1 MHLFPSCCILCDAT
15 ILGGLSLCE
24 LCLQD
29 LPRIESSCR
38 QCGLPFK
45 QNLKGALCGQCQ
57 QSLPPIDYLI
67 SSLQYAY
74 PVGHLVS
81 QLKFQRDLTL
91 AKIFSHLLLTTLSA
105 HYKAHPMQRPDIIIP
120 IPLHKKRIRQRG
132 FNQALEI
139 ARPLATALEIPLII
153 NAVKRIRYTQAQSLL
168 NAKERRKNL
177 HQSFALI
184 QPISAQHIVLVDDV
198 VTTGTTVY
206 ELATVLKQAGVK
218 KVGVWSVARA
228 IKKDR

>member
-1 MHLFPSCCILCDAT
+1 MRLFSPCCILCDAT
-15 ILGGLSLCE
+15 VSGDISLCKP
-24 LCLQD
+24 CRQD
-29 LPRIESSCR
+29 LPRIKSSCT

-45 QNLKGALCGQCQ
+45 QKLKGALCGQCQ

-81 QLKFQRDLTL
+81 RLKFQRDLTV
-91 AKIFSHLLLTTLSA
+91 AKIFSHLLLTTLKT
-105 HYKAHPMQRPDIIIP
+105 HYKEHPIERPDIIIP

-139 ARPLATALEIPLII
+139 ARPLARALDIPLII
-153 NAVKRIRYTQAQSLL
+153 NAVKRIKYTQAQSLL

-177 HQSFALI
+177 HQSFALT
-184 QPISAQHIVLVDDV
+184 QPISAQHIVLIDDV
-198 VTTGTTVY
+198 VTTGATVY
-206 ELATVLKQAGVK
+206 ELATLLKQAGVK

-228 IKKDR
+228 IKKG